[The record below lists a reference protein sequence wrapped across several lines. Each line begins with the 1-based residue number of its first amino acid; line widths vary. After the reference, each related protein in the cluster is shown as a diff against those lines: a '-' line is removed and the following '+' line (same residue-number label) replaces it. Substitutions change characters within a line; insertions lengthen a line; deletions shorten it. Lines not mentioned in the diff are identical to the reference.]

1 MGIRRVARG
10 AAQHSLRSRATGLMR
25 GHHCA
30 CDRSIGQPAVLL
42 LVMELTARPVAHH
55 NVSDTITWA
64 PMNLTTF
71 RAALCCA
78 ASLSFLPSAAHAA
91 PAKASAPYSLK
102 TVDTNPIPKDE
113 HFLLWEVVA
122 FNQCKASA
130 ERHNLTSD
138 ACMRHVSARANACA
152 AKFAPGAPAMIAS
165 RAASKD
171 LGRKY
176 LDCMTPY
183 YYCNGV
189 EVKTEEEIKAK
200 CK

>member
-1 MGIRRVARG
+1 M
-10 AAQHSLRSRATGLMR
+10 T
-25 GHHCA
+25 
-30 CDRSIGQPAVLL
+30 P
-42 LVMELTARPVAHH
+42 
-55 NVSDTITWA
+55 
-64 PMNLTTF
+64 TTF
-71 RAALCCA
+71 RAALCCV
-78 ASLSFLPSAAHAA
+78 ASLIFLQSVALAA
-91 PAKASAPYSLK
+91 PAKVPAPYSLR

-122 FNQCKASA
+122 FDQCKASA
-130 ERHNLTSD
+130 ERHNLTTD

-152 AKFAPGAPAMIAS
+152 AKFAAGAPAMIAS

-183 YYCNGV
+183 FYCNGV
-189 EVKTEEEIKAK
+189 EVKTEAEIKAK